1 VCSWQNVQKQKTSL
15 ELGTLW
21 TKGKIIIETDKKKHG
36 GQTRRQMVF
45 HCILASTQ
53 NLQTMCENIWI
64 YICKKDTK
72 SSGIAGICGLFVC
85 VRGERCPGKE
95 RWDTIAAVLNIEWG
109 EWWWNFNTCL
119 SPSLPLAFF
128 DAPRQTNDFNP
139 AAGPPDMMVVELWAT
154 GLCFYVCLL

>member
-1 VCSWQNVQKQKTSL
+1 MCSWQNVQKQKTSL

-109 EWWWNFNTCL
+109 EWWWNFIHVSHHPFL
-119 SPSLPLAFF
+119 SPFSTRRA
-128 DAPRQTNDFNP
+128 RQTTLIP
-139 AAGPPDMMVVELWAT
+139 RRGRQIWW
-154 GLCFYVCLL
+154 